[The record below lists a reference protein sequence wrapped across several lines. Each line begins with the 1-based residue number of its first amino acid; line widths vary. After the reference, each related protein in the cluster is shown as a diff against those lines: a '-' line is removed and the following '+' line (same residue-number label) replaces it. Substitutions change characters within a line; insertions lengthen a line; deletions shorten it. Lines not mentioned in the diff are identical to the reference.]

1 MEGTQPLERA
11 DASALESHVLTDD
24 ILKPGALAHRLDV
37 LTSNQSR
44 HRTIVGE
51 GTDILRQGLDELPDQ
66 YR

>member
-37 LTSNQSR
+37 LTPNQSR
-44 HRTIVGE
+44 HRAIVGE
-51 GTDILRQGLDELPDQ
+51 GTDILRQVLNELPDR
-66 YR
+66 YS